1 MKLVWNFNVFWR
13 MRVIGWAFVAVLA
26 AAGGIALGQTTRPAA
41 PGEVAR
47 LIGQLGDGEYS
58 VREAASRRLVE
69 LGEAARPALQAAMAE
84 GDDEVRQRA
93 RSVLFAIS
101 ELTPQRQA
109 EIAASV
115 AKAYARADYVA
126 AAREQELLARR
137 RRPTVAQCL
146 AVGNH
151 WQLANRW
158 PEAVAGYQRALERV
172 EQVLGGDPETDPP
185 PQPAEEDRKRL
196 GGFGG
201 GGGRGPGM
209 NGIQPMPG
217 LTDFQKRELT
227 QQRAGLILLIGR
239 LQREKLGDGAAA
251 VATLARMVEVV
262 PEFQGD
268 LAGLLPGLAADVALR
283 RAHKEV
289 KHDVGRGLMILNEFD
304 VMEELART
312 QEKSGQADEAILTL
326 ARLCTAYLH
335 TRDDGV
341 DEALAN
347 MTRLIEKSPKIAA
360 MAGAGELVKLT
371 PAPVAVAKVAQTT
384 EAFVNAASPF
394 AWTRTNLG
402 DFKLGAVAVRDFAR
416 LADGRWIGALAAGG
430 RVYTA
435 TSADL
440 VTWDAPVE
448 LPHNG
453 VANNTEPAVMVDGK
467 GTIWIAW
474 FNNRLSLNPRSSGGY
489 VLWLTS
495 SGDAK
500 TWSSP
505 RAIGADTGGWPMGAL
520 HWLRTAD
527 GHYRLSWRAAAATA
541 VSPDEMK
548 ALSPIQMFV
557 PQQLWPMDPH
567 VAQDEDGRYHMV
579 LDDRMRGVTYSA
591 SRDGR
596 DWSEPVVL
604 VEKAENGPGMEEP
617 AMLLNN
623 GRAALIYQVG
633 SNSFL
638 RRGRWS
644 ELKNPEGTVQIGG
657 GGASLL
663 GTRWQRVGGEIVGF
677 AGGETPWIVRGTVAK
692 VIGR

>member
-1 MKLVWNFNVFWR
+1 
-13 MRVIGWAFVAVLA
+13 
-26 AAGGIALGQTTRPAA
+26 
-41 PGEVAR
+41 
-47 LIGQLGDGEYS
+47 
-58 VREAASRRLVE
+58 
-69 LGEAARPALQAAMAE
+69 
-84 GDDEVRQRA
+84 
-93 RSVLFAIS
+93 
-101 ELTPQRQA
+101 
-109 EIAASV
+109 
-115 AKAYARADYVA
+115 
-126 AAREQELLARR
+126 
-137 RRPTVAQCL
+137 
-146 AVGNH
+146 
-151 WQLANRW
+151 
-158 PEAVAGYQRALERV
+158 V

-416 LADGRWIGALAAGG
+416 LADGRWIGALAAGVYRDVGGSGDVGCAGGTAAQWRGEQHGASSDG
-430 RVYTA
+430 RWQGDDLDRVVQQ
-435 TSADL
+435 SAEPEPAEQWRVRAVADEQRGCQNVVVAAGDRGGHRRL
-440 VTWDAPVE
+440 ADGGAALAANGGRALSVVVAGGGGDG
-448 LPHNG
+448 G
-453 VANNTEPAVMVDGK
+453 VARRDEGAV
-467 GTIWIAW
+467 A
-474 FNNRLSLNPRSSGGY
+474 NPD
-489 VLWLTS
+489 V
-495 SGDAK
+495 
-500 TWSSP
+500 
-505 RAIGADTGGWPMGAL
+505 
-520 HWLRTAD
+520 
-527 GHYRLSWRAAAATA
+527 RAAA
-541 VSPDEMK
+541 V
-548 ALSPIQMFV
+548 
-557 PQQLWPMDPH
+557 
-567 VAQDEDGRYHMV
+567 VADG
-579 LDDRMRGVTYSA
+579 
-591 SRDGR
+591 
-596 DWSEPVVL
+596 
-604 VEKAENGPGMEEP
+604 P
-617 AMLLNN
+617 A
-623 GRAALIYQVG
+623 RC
-633 SNSFL
+633 
-638 RRGRWS
+638 
-644 ELKNPEGTVQIGG
+644 
-657 GGASLL
+657 
-663 GTRWQRVGGEIVGF
+663 
-677 AGGETPWIVRGTVAK
+677 AG
-692 VIGR
+692 